1 MHHMEAA
8 AHNHFESLVFAA
20 GMTAF
25 SDDCDRIVLRRL
37 PSQPPIEPTLLD
49 DSDFRPPAFGE

>member
-1 MHHMEAA
+1 MHDMEAA

-25 SDDCDRIVLRRL
+25 TDDCDRIVLRR
-37 PSQPPIEPTLLD
+37 PQSQPGIEARLLD

>member
-25 SDDCDRIVLRRL
+25 TDDCDRIVIRRSM
-37 PSQPPIEPTLLD
+37 PSQVEATFVQ
-49 DSDFRPPAFGE
+49 DSDSDRRR

>member
-1 MHHMEAA
+1 MEAA

-25 SDDCDRIVLRRL
+25 TDDCDRIVIRRAR
-37 PSQPPIEPTLLD
+37 PSQVEANFVEDSGFGPT
-49 DSDFRPPAFGE
+49 PE

>member
-1 MHHMEAA
+1 MEAA

-25 SDDCDRIVLRRL
+25 TDDCDRIVLRRL
-37 PSQPPIEPTLLD
+37 PPQTAIAPTLLD
-49 DSDFRPPAFGE
+49 DSHFLPPAYGE

>member
-1 MHHMEAA
+1 MEAA

-25 SDDCDRIVLRRL
+25 TDDCDRIVLRRL
-37 PSQPPIEPTLLD
+37 PSQTPVEPTLLD
-49 DSDFRPPAFGE
+49 DSDFLPPAYGE

>member
-1 MHHMEAA
+1 MEAA

-25 SDDCDRIVLRRL
+25 TDDCDRIVLRRP
-37 PSQPPIEPTLLD
+37 PSHAPVEPTLLD
-49 DSDFRPPAFGE
+49 DSDFLPPAYGE